1 VNRAAAHI
9 LVYGW
14 LTTISCAVLAAPLKA
29 DMRAY
34 DLESLG
40 WAAMM
45 SLFGGALR
53 TVFTLAT
60 DTAIVNSITKE
71 VCKDAIVAVIAGVI
85 AFIGIEAVRSSGW
98 FPINSELRFAV
109 IVFAGWSRLSFFG
122 WLNRM
127 GTELADSVMAK
138 MRGTIGGATALL
150 DAAASPPPPED
161 KPKPFQEK

>member
-1 VNRAAAHI
+1 MNRAAAHV

-14 LTTISCAVLAAPLKA
+14 LATLSCAVLAAPLKA
-29 DMRAY
+29 DMRSY

-40 WAAMM
+40 WAALM

-60 DTAIVNSITKE
+60 DTAIVNSIARE
-71 VCKDAIVAVIAGVI
+71 VCKDATVAVIAGVI

-98 FPINSELRFAV
+98 IPVNSELRFAA

-122 WLNRM
+122 WINRM
-127 GTELADSVMAK
+127 GTELTDAVTAK
-138 MRGTIGGATALL
+138 LKGGIAVAGVLA
-150 DAAASPPPPED
+150 DAAATPAPEE